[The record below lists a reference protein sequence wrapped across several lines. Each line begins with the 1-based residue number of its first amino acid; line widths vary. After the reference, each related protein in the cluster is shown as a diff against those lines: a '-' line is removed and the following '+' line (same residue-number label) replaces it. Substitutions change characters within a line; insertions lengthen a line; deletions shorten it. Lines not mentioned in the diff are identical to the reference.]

1 MNVYTSHKIKNIS
14 FLLMIMVVILH
25 SYNIDIKQ
33 GGQILYFDKGFNWV
47 FQNFISNGLTRIAVP
62 LFFIISGYL
71 LILNGKYDFSE
82 FLLKIKKRLR
92 TILLPYLLWASI
104 GLLFY
109 LILQSFPQSQP
120 FFTKKLIKD
129 YTFLEWLNAIFNE
142 PIPYQ
147 LWFLKDLIIMV
158 LLSPIIFFLVKKIK
172 LFFLLA
178 VFLFWIFNQDIIF
191 LKSES
196 LLFFSTGIYSR
207 IFYPTIID
215 QKVIKTKLYVF
226 LWLLLISVKT
236 AVGFYGYSEIIEML
250 LLKFSILIGIIAFW
264 GLYDATF
271 KIETLTKIFMFSGYS
286 FFLYAFHEPLMTII
300 KKAFFAGLPKV
311 PTSYALVYLIAPI
324 AVIIISI
331 TIGAILKRIFPVI
344 YNLLTGNR

>member
-1 MNVYTSHKIKNIS
+1 
-14 FLLMIMVVILH
+14 MIMVVILH

-33 GGQILYFDKGFNWV
+33 GGKILYFEKGFNWI
-47 FQNFISNGLTRIAVP
+47 FQNFISNGITRIAVP

-71 LILNGKYDFSE
+71 FILKRKYNFSE
-82 FLLKIKKRLR
+82 FLLKMKKRLR
-92 TILLPYLLWASI
+92 TILLPYLLWTLI

-172 LFFLLA
+172 LFFLFA
-178 VFLFWIFNQDIIF
+178 VFLFWIFNQDSIF

-196 LLFFSTGIYSR
+196 LLFFSLGMYLS
-207 IFYPTIID
+207 FFDAIIIE
-215 QKVIKTKLYVF
+215 QKTKKVKLYVV
-226 LWLLLISVKT
+226 LWLLLIILKT
-236 AVGFYGYSEIIEML
+236 AVGFYDYSEIIETL
-250 LLKFSILIGIIAFW
+250 LLKSSILIGVIALW
-264 GLYDATF
+264 GLYDTAY
-271 KIETLTKIFMFSGYS
+271 KVEIYNRIFMFSGYS
-286 FFLYAFHEPLMTII
+286 FFLYAFHEPLMTIV

-311 PTSYALVYLIAPI
+311 PASYTLVYLVVPI
-324 AVIIISI
+324 VVIIISI
-331 TIGAILKRIFPVI
+331 AIGIFLKRILPAV
-344 YNLLTGNR
+344 YNVLTGNR